1 MPRLRRTL
9 CEQLADS
16 ISSAVSADNAVS
28 AGSRHDKVDSPVA
41 EAKPSTVAR
50 PDQSLALVFASGI
63 IESTSMTRSAPAAKP
78 SMPARRPGALTCS
91 GIPSSK
97 APIASGK
104 PSDPPPERPPIRVTA
119 WSAREDH
126 RTYAEANGNSD
137 QPTDLDAFLGEFKG
151 NARNQG
157 TGTEHQHRADAA
169 GLPVPGKS
177 EKGTDDEQCR
187 REHSPDKR
195 RKHARNDTGVAQS
208 ITVVDRQVRSA
219 LDGERRPSEH
229 ERPSG
234 VETVG
239 LRPDMHQ
246 RIAAW
251 RSSPAVG
258 RPSANHARS
267 RATPTCCLS
276 PTAADCRTAEWSIR
290 SMVVARV
297 SALIKLA

>member
-1 MPRLRRTL
+1 MERVPDRGAAGDRGDGSLAEDLFRHAGDLVRCRIEHLSALDRSRECVQPLSESHPRCPCRFSFCRNGSMPRLRRTL

-50 PDQSLALVFASGI
+50 PAQSLALVFASGI

-91 GIPSSK
+91 GIPSSN

-151 NARNQG
+151 TLESG
-157 TGTEHQHRADAA
+157 HRHRT
-169 GLPVPGKS
+169 PTPRRC
-177 EKGTDDEQCR
+177 CR
-187 REHSPDKR
+187 AS
-195 RKHARNDTGVAQS
+195 S
-208 ITVVDRQVRSA
+208 SWQVR
-219 LDGERRPSEH
+219 ERHR
-229 ERPSG
+229 
-234 VETVG
+234 
-239 LRPDMHQ
+239 
-246 RIAAW
+246 
-251 RSSPAVG
+251 
-258 RPSANHARS
+258 
-267 RATPTCCLS
+267 
-276 PTAADCRTAEWSIR
+276 
-290 SMVVARV
+290 
-297 SALIKLA
+297 